1 MSERHATVSGVASGI
16 FAGRTLRRAGLAGAV
31 ATGALL
37 AATGFQGV
45 ASVDHTLEAATPGKN
60 AGFQAD
66 GGRDCPKKHRRERR
80 SGGV

>member
-1 MSERHATVSGVASGI
+1 MSGVASGI

-66 GGRDCPKKHRRERR
+66 GGRDRDCPKKHRRERR